1 MELFASHNGD
11 FFHGFEAVGHE
22 TGAEDVEFGRALF
35 WQLIKQGLRA
45 GLDPLGFAKLA
56 LERNDVFLFGQA
68 QCLRQQFGSMVALV
82 RIGVA
87 VVMMLLRNA
96 VETQHQFF
104 AASVLGPIGFNML
117 LHGLNI
123 GGIVVITGDG
133 ADAHLV
139 ALQQ

>member
-22 TGAEDVEFGRALF
+22 TGAEDVEFGRTLF
-35 WQLIKQGLRA
+35 RKFIKQGLRA

-56 LERNDVFLFGQA
+56 LERNNVFLFGQA
-68 QCLRQQFGSMVALV
+68 QCLREQFGGMVALV

-87 VVMMLLRNA
+87 VVVMLLRNA

-104 AASVLGPIGFNML
+104 AASVLGPIGFDVL
-117 LHGLNI
+117 LHGLDI
-123 GGIVVITGDG
+123 SSIVVITGNS
-133 ADAHLV
+133 ADTHLV